1 LTGKAI
7 QRGKGG
13 VDDFDDAGC
22 PNNGNGCTELFAASI
37 PGVLPSLI
45 ATWFQAAAACRNAG
59 KELLPNAIW
68 QVAALGTPDPR
79 LAGDG
84 INTCNTYTA
93 GPLPTWSSANCILDV
108 GTFDMVGNVSEWVA
122 DWVPVSAG
130 CVNPMFS
137 SGDFNCFAASNVP
150 SPGGLQHQYAA
161 GTSPLAHL
169 PGCSPLMPS

>member
-1 LTGKAI
+1 LHRTV
-7 QRGKGG
+7 RC
-13 VDDFDDAGC
+13 VY
-22 PNNGNGCTELFAASI
+22 SWR
-37 PGVLPSLI
+37 PSLSHRNLVSGSRSLP
-45 ATWFQAAAACRNAG
+45 QCRKRTPAKCHLAGRSTGNAG
-59 KELLPNAIW
+59 
-68 QVAALGTPDPR
+68 PR
-79 LAGDG
+79 TSRDG

-93 GPLPTWSSANCILDV
+93 GPLPTWSSANCISDV